1 MMQATLRGRWLGALS
16 GKRLDRLLVA
26 LALVLALLPERLLL
40 PWSSDLARLCTMPIA
55 PVSHLGVYLRDR
67 IRPPK
72 AAFDP
77 RAPEVLELES
87 EVERFRRLY
96 EAARLEGE
104 RLERTIAALDAVS
117 TRVGGGRHRLLE
129 ASIVGSDPT
138 RSDGVL
144 RINAGQRHGVTAG
157 APAFLD
163 GDAFVGV
170 VGSDVGAVGASVVPS
185 IRLQSIGVRIYPAA
199 GSDPSRP
206 PSAAPG
212 AMLKPT
218 GRGTWEAD
226 VASAAD
232 LAVGMVARLA
242 DERVPKSALGARVG
256 VVVDVRPVEQAPLAR
271 RIEVAPIVDFAA
283 IGTVVLAV
291 PEETSP

>member
-104 RLERTIAALDAVS
+104 SGPRPKVYFEEWDTPMISAIRWVSELIGIAGGDDVFQELSIQSLGKDRIIADDQQVIARAPDIIIGSWCGKKFRSDRVAQRPGWDQIPAVANKMLFEIKSPLILQPGPAALTDGLDALVAI
-117 TRVGGGRHRLLE
+117 VRHWRQ
-129 ASIVGSDPT
+129 S
-138 RSDGVL
+138 
-144 RINAGQRHGVTAG
+144 NA
-157 APAFLD
+157 
-163 GDAFVGV
+163 
-170 VGSDVGAVGASVVPS
+170 
-185 IRLQSIGVRIYPAA
+185 
-199 GSDPSRP
+199 
-206 PSAAPG
+206 
-212 AMLKPT
+212 
-218 GRGTWEAD
+218 
-226 VASAAD
+226 
-232 LAVGMVARLA
+232 
-242 DERVPKSALGARVG
+242 
-256 VVVDVRPVEQAPLAR
+256 
-271 RIEVAPIVDFAA
+271 
-283 IGTVVLAV
+283 
-291 PEETSP
+291 